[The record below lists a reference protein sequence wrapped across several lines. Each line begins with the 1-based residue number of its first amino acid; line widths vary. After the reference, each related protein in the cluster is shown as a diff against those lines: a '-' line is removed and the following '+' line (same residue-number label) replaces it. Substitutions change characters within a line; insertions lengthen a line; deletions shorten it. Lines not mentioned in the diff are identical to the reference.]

1 MQSGSQKHILINK
14 ANKNILI
21 AIAITSALVVFM
33 VVAVRSLVIQSLHR
47 NKVIAEK
54 KTVVATLKDNDVQVG
69 KLIDS
74 FKIFENLPESVI
86 GTSEKNSK
94 VVLDALPPQYDFPAL
109 ATSLE
114 KILQDGGYNINSI
127 SGTDNEVGEQDD
139 NAADPQPVEIPF
151 SLTVTGP
158 YDKVRQLPKD
168 LERSIRP
175 IHILTMEVAGSASDA
190 RMTITAKTYYQPG
203 KKLDLLFKEVQ

>member
-203 KKLDLLFKEVQ
+203 KKLDLLFKEVR